1 MNSEDIYDG
10 ITDIRDDQI
19 NGAEKSPKGR
29 KPKLAGWFVAAAAM
43 LAVIVTSAVLFR
55 PDGKLPVKTETDPV
69 GTTAAEVTEA
79 STLPIITSAHGDE
92 TAYGMFD
99 TEGSPAATELPAA
112 APEQTTT
119 NLPTTRGPE
128 TEQDICGYPTEP
140 PVTTTR
146 APETESPATTKAPEA
161 TTTQTTAP
169 KTTLPIEHIAARQ
182 LASAVK
188 PEQAQQPTYPEYPQD
203 GSDEDYQAFRAAVDE
218 YNELEKLWLEQNRN
232 RRELSSEYK
241 GTLDGFNGAV
251 AEQLLSGAGSENR
264 VCSPTSLYL
273 ALSML
278 AETTGGTSRG
288 QILELLDCESIEEVR
303 TRAEAV
309 WESNYIDDGHDKS
322 LLANS
327 LWLSSAYL
335 GSYNADTVKTLA
347 EVYYAD
353 SFCGTMGDE
362 DYNEML
368 RKWINDNT
376 GGRLEEQA
384 NGLEFT
390 QDTVLGLASTVY
402 FKGSWGEPF
411 KEGNTAPDVFHA
423 DSGDVTV
430 DFMNQNSTFDRIYN
444 GDGFTSVNLSC
455 GINNMYLILPDEGVS
470 VDELLASGQAT
481 GHIASFTLYNWE
493 DADKE
498 RIETVQ
504 LNLSVPKFD
513 VASDIDLT
521 DSLKALGVTDV
532 LDKEK
537 ADFSPMFTEGNAYL
551 DEAKHAARVTV
562 DENGV
567 EAAAYTVMVGNPTS
581 AAPEKTVDII
591 FNRPFIFAITG
602 EGGALLFAGV
612 VNNPAK

>member
-19 NGAEKSPKGR
+19 NGAEKFPKGR
-29 KPKLAGWFVAAAAM
+29 KPKFAGWFVAAAAL
-43 LAVIVTSAVLFR
+43 LAVVVTSAALFK
-55 PDGKLPVKTETDPV
+55 PDGKLPVKTETEPV
-69 GTTAAEVTEA
+69 GTTAAEETEV
-79 STLPIITSAHGDE
+79 STLPIVTSAHGDE

-140 PVTTTR
+140 P
-146 APETESPATTKAPEA
+146 STTKAPE
-161 TTTQTTAP
+161 TTTAQTTSP

-188 PEQAQQPTYPEYPQD
+188 PEQAQQPTYPEYPQ
-203 GSDEDYQAFRAAVDE
+203 GNYTDEEYQAFRAAADE
-218 YNELEKLWLEQNRN
+218 YNEQEKLWLEQNRN

-251 AEQLLSGAGSENR
+251 AEQLLSGAGNENR

-288 QILELLDCESIEEVR
+288 QILDLLGCESIEEVR

-309 WESNYIDDGHDKS
+309 WESNYIDDGHDKT

-335 GSYNADTVKTLA
+335 GSYNADTVNTLA

-411 KEGNTAPDVFHA
+411 KEENTAPDVFHA
-423 DSGDVTV
+423 EGGAITV
-430 DFMNQNSTFDRIYN
+430 DFMNQRIECASYYR
-444 GDGFTSVNLSC
+444 GEGFSAIEKSMH
-455 GINNMYLILPDEGVS
+455 GSSMKIILPDEGVS
-470 VDELLASGQAT
+470 VDELLASGQV
-481 GHIASFTLYNWE
+481 GDFLASFSDYSRSWE
-493 DADKE
+493 NRSFAD
-498 RIETVQ
+498 I
-504 LNLSVPKFD
+504 NLSLPKFD
-513 VASDIDLT
+513 VASDIDLA

-532 LDKEK
+532 LDEERS
-537 ADFSPMFTEGNAYL
+537 DFSPMFTEGNAYL

-562 DENGV
+562 DEEGV
-567 EAAAYTVMVGNPTS
+567 EAAAYTVMLANPTS
-581 AAPEKTVDII
+581 QAYADLDVDFIAD
-591 FNRPFIFAITG
+591 RPFIFAITG

-612 VNNPAK
+612 VNNPAE

>member
-29 KPKLAGWFVAAAAM
+29 KPRLAGWFVAAAAM
-43 LAVIVTSAVLFR
+43 LAVVVTSAALFK
-55 PDGKLPVKTETDPV
+55 PDGKLPVKTETEPV
-69 GTTAAEVTEA
+69 GTTAAEETEV
-79 STLPIITSAHGDE
+79 STLPIVTSAHGDE

-119 NLPTTRGPE
+119 NLPTTRAPE
-128 TEQDICGYPTEP
+128 TEHDICGYPTEP
-140 PVTTTR
+140 P
-146 APETESPATTKAPEA
+146 ATTKAPE
-161 TTTQTTAP
+161 TTAAQTTSP

-182 LASAVK
+182 LASVVK
-188 PEQAQQPTYPEYPQD
+188 PEQAQHPTYPEYPQD

-251 AEQLLSGAGSENR
+251 AEQLLSGAGNENR

-278 AETTGGTSRG
+278 AETTGGTSRE
-288 QILELLDCESIEEVR
+288 QILDLLGCESIEEVR

-309 WESNYIDDGHDKS
+309 WESNYIDDGRDKA

-327 LWLSSAYL
+327 LWLNSAYL
-335 GSYNADTVKTLA
+335 GSYNADTVNTLA

-402 FKGSWGEPF
+402 FKDRWNEPF
-411 KEGNTAPDVFHA
+411 IEGNTAPDVFHA
-423 DSGDVTV
+423 ESGDVTV
-430 DFMNQNSTFDRIYN
+430 DFMHQRIDDAAYYR
-444 GDGFTSVNLSC
+444 GEGFSAIEKSMR
-455 GINNMYLILPDEGVS
+455 GSSMKIILPDEGVS
-470 VDELLASGQAT
+470 VDELLASGQV
-481 GHIASFTLYNWE
+481 GDFLASFSDSSNSWE
-493 DADKE
+493 NRNFA
-498 RIETVQ
+498 II
-504 LNLSVPKFD
+504 NLSLPKFD

-537 ADFSPMFTEGNAYL
+537 SDFSPMFTEGNAYL
-551 DEAKHAARVTV
+551 GEAKHAARVTV
-562 DENGV
+562 DEEGV
-567 EAAAYTVMVGNPTS
+567 EAAAYTVMLAMPTS
-581 AAPEKTVDII
+581 QGGADLVVDFIAD
-591 FNRPFIFAITG
+591 RPFIFAITG

-612 VNNPAK
+612 VNNPAE

>member
-29 KPKLAGWFVAAAAM
+29 KPRFARWFVAAAAM
-43 LAVIVTSAVLFR
+43 LAVVVTSAVLFR
-55 PDGKLPVKTETDPV
+55 PDGRLPVKTETEPV
-69 GTTAAEVTEA
+69 GTTAAEETEA

-99 TEGSPAATELPAA
+99 TEGSPAATEPPAA

-119 NLPTTRGPE
+119 NLPTTRAPE
-128 TEQDICGYPTEP
+128 TEHDICGYPTEP
-140 PVTTTR
+140 P
-146 APETESPATTKAPEA
+146 ATTKAPE
-161 TTTQTTAP
+161 TTTAQTTSP

-241 GTLDGFNGAV
+241 GTLEGFNGAV
-251 AEQLLSGAGSENR
+251 AEQLLSGAGNENR

-288 QILELLDCESIEEVR
+288 QILDLLGCESIEEVR

-309 WESNYIDDGHDKS
+309 WESNYIDDGRDKA

-335 GSYNADTVKTLA
+335 GSYNADTVNTLA

-402 FKGSWGEPF
+402 FKDRWNEPF
-411 KEGNTAPDVFHA
+411 IEGNTAPDVFHA
-423 DSGDVTV
+423 ESGDVTV
-430 DFMNQNSTFDRIYN
+430 DFMHQRIDDAAYYR
-444 GDGFTSVNLSC
+444 GEDFSAIEKSMHGSSMK
-455 GINNMYLILPDEGVS
+455 IILPDEGVS
-470 VDELLASGQAT
+470 VDELLASGQV
-481 GHIASFTLYNWE
+481 GDFLASFSDSSNSWE
-493 DADKE
+493 NRNFA
-498 RIETVQ
+498 II
-504 LNLSVPKFD
+504 NLSLPKFD

-537 ADFSPMFTEGNAYL
+537 SDFSPMFTEGNAYL
-551 DEAKHAARVTV
+551 GEAKHAARVTV
-562 DENGV
+562 DEEGV
-567 EAAAYTVMVGNPTS
+567 EAAAYTVMLAMPTS
-581 AAPEKTVDII
+581 QGGADLVVDFIAD
-591 FNRPFIFAITG
+591 RPFIFAITG

-612 VNNPAK
+612 VNNPAE

>member
-29 KPKLAGWFVAAAAM
+29 KPRLAGWFVAAAAM
-43 LAVIVTSAVLFR
+43 LAVVVTSAALFK
-55 PDGKLPVKTETDPV
+55 PDGKLPVKTETEPV
-69 GTTAAEVTEA
+69 GTTAAEETEA

-119 NLPTTRGPE
+119 NLPTTRDPE

-140 PVTTTR
+140 P
-146 APETESPATTKAPEA
+146 ATTKAPEA
-161 TTTQTTAP
+161 TAAQTTSP

-182 LASAVK
+182 LASVVK

-203 GSDEDYQAFRAAVDE
+203 GSDEDYQAYKAAVDE
-218 YNELEKLWLEQNRN
+218 YNELENIWYEQFRS
-232 RRELSSEYK
+232 RRELSSEYN

-251 AEQLLSGAGSENR
+251 AEQLLSGAGNENR

-278 AETTGGTSRG
+278 AETTDGTSRG
-288 QILELLDCESIEEVR
+288 QILELLGCESIEEVR

-309 WESNYIDDGHDKS
+309 WESNYIDDGRDKT

-335 GSYNADTVKTLA
+335 GSYNAETVKTLA

-384 NGLEFT
+384 NGLEFP

-402 FKGSWGEPF
+402 FKGRWNEPF
-411 KEGNTAPDVFHA
+411 VEGNTAPDVFHA
-423 DSGDVTV
+423 EGGDITV
-430 DFMNQNSTFDRIYN
+430 DFMHQRIDDAAYYR
-444 GDGFTSVNLSC
+444 GEGFSAIEKSMH
-455 GINNMYLILPDEGVS
+455 GSSSMKIILPDEGVS
-470 VDELLASGQAT
+470 VDELLASGQMSDFLAPF
-481 GHIASFTLYNWE
+481 SDYSRYWE
-493 DADKE
+493 NRSLAD
-498 RIETVQ
+498 I
-504 LNLSVPKFD
+504 NLSLPKFD

-537 ADFSPMFTEGNAYL
+537 SDFSPMFTEGNAYL
-551 DEAKHAARVTV
+551 AEAKHAARVTV
-562 DENGV
+562 DEEGV
-567 EAAAYTVMVGNPTS
+567 EAAAYTVMLANPTS
-581 AAPEKTVDII
+581 QGGADIVVDFIAD
-591 FNRPFIFAITG
+591 RPFIFAITG

-612 VNNPAK
+612 VNNPAE

>member
-29 KPKLAGWFVAAAAM
+29 KPRFAGWFVAAAAM
-43 LAVIVTSAVLFR
+43 LTVVVTSAVLFR
-55 PDGKLPVKTETDPV
+55 HDGRLPVKTETEPV
-69 GTTAAEVTEA
+69 GTTAAEETEA

-99 TEGSPAATELPAA
+99 TEGNPAATEPPAA

-119 NLPTTRGPE
+119 NLPTTRDPE

-140 PVTTTR
+140 P
-146 APETESPATTKAPEA
+146 ATTKAPE
-161 TTTQTTAP
+161 TTAAQTTSP

-188 PEQAQQPTYPEYPQD
+188 PEQAQHPTYPESPQ
-203 GSDEDYQAFRAAVDE
+203 GNYTDEEYQAYKAAADE
-218 YNELEKLWLEQNRN
+218 YHELENICYEQFRS

-241 GTLDGFNGAV
+241 GTLEGFNGAV

-278 AETTGGTSRG
+278 AETTDGTSRG
-288 QILELLDCESIEEVR
+288 QILELLGCESIEEVR
-303 TRAEAV
+303 ARAEAV
-309 WESNYIDDGHDKS
+309 WEANYIDDGRDKA

-327 LWLSSAYL
+327 LWLNSAYL
-335 GSYNADTVKTLA
+335 GSYNADTVNTLA

-384 NGLEFT
+384 NGLEFP

-402 FKGSWGEPF
+402 FKGRWNEPF
-411 KEGNTAPDVFHA
+411 VEGNTAPDVFHA
-423 DSGDVTV
+423 EGGDITV
-430 DFMNQNSTFDRIYN
+430 DFMHQRIDDADYYR
-444 GDGFTSVNLSC
+444 GEGFSA
-455 GINNMYLILPDEGVS
+455 IEKNMRGSSMKIILPDEGVS
-470 VDELLASGQAT
+470 VDELLASGQV
-481 GHIASFTLYNWE
+481 GDFLASFSDSSNSWE
-493 DADKE
+493 NRSFA
-498 RIETVQ
+498 II
-504 LNLSVPKFD
+504 NLSLPKFD
-513 VASDIDLT
+513 VASDIDLA

-532 LDKEK
+532 LDKERS
-537 ADFSPMFTEGNAYL
+537 DFSPMFTEGNAYL

-562 DENGV
+562 DEEGV
-567 EAAAYTVMVGNPTS
+567 EAAAYTVMLANPTS
-581 AAPEKTVDII
+581 QGGADLVVDFIAD
-591 FNRPFIFAITG
+591 RPFIFAITG

-612 VNNPAK
+612 VNNPAE

>member
-1 MNSEDIYDG
+1 MNSEDIYNG

-29 KPKLAGWFVAAAAM
+29 KPRLAGWFVAAAAM
-43 LAVIVTSAVLFR
+43 FAVVITAAALFR
-55 PDGKLPVKTETDPV
+55 PDGNLPVKTETEPV
-69 GTTAAEVTEA
+69 GTTAEEESETP
-79 STLPIITSAHGDE
+79 TLPVITSAHGDE

-99 TEGSPAATELPAA
+99 TEATPATTEAPTTETPAT

-119 NLPTTRGPE
+119 NLPTTRVPE
-128 TEQDICGYPTEP
+128 TEL
-140 PVTTTR
+140 
-146 APETESPATTKAPEA
+146 PAATKAPE
-161 TTTQTTAP
+161 TTTSQTTTLCSLP
-169 KTTLPIEHIAARQ
+169 KSPLPIEHIAARQ
-182 LASAVK
+182 LAAVVK
-188 PEQAQQPTYPEYPQD
+188 PEQAQRPTYPEYPQGD
-203 GSDEDYQAFRAAVDE
+203 YTEEEYQAYQAAEKEYTELSNIWYEQFRSR
-218 YNELEKLWLEQNRN
+218 Q
-232 RRELSSEYK
+232 ELSSEYK
-241 GTLDGFNGAV
+241 GMLDGFNGAV
-251 AEQLLSGAGSENR
+251 AEQLLSGSGNENR

-288 QILELLDCESIEEVR
+288 QILDLLGCESIDEVR

-309 WESNYIDDGHDKS
+309 WESNYIDDGIDKT

-327 LWLSSAYL
+327 LWLSSDYL
-335 GSYNADTVKTLA
+335 GSYNADTVNTLA

-384 NGLEFT
+384 NGLKFT
-390 QDTVLGLASTVY
+390 RDTVLGLASTVY
-402 FKGSWGEPF
+402 FKGNWGEPF
-411 KEGNTAPDVFHA
+411 KEENTAPDVFHA
-423 DSGDVTV
+423 DSGDITV
-430 DFMNQNSTFDRIYN
+430 DFMNRSSTQDFIYN
-444 GDGFTSVNLSC
+444 GDGFTSVSLRC
-455 GINNMYLILPDEGVS
+455 GRNTMYLILPDEGVS

-481 GHIASFTLYNWE
+481 GHIAAFTLDNRE
-493 DADKE
+493 AADWE
-498 RIETVQ
+498 RIESVQ

-513 VASDIDLT
+513 VASDIDLA

-562 DENGV
+562 NEDGV
-567 EAAAYTVMVGNPTS
+567 EAAAYTVMLANPTS
-581 AAPEKTVDII
+581 AAPEETVDII

-612 VNNPAK
+612 VNRP

>member
-29 KPKLAGWFVAAAAM
+29 KPRLAGWFVAAAAM
-43 LAVIVTSAVLFR
+43 LAVVVTSAALFK
-55 PDGKLPVKTETDPV
+55 PDGKLPVKTETEPV
-69 GTTAAEVTEA
+69 GTTAAEETEV
-79 STLPIITSAHGDE
+79 STLPIVTSAHGDE

-140 PVTTTR
+140 P
-146 APETESPATTKAPEA
+146 ATTKAPET

-218 YNELEKLWLEQNRN
+218 YNELENIWYEQFRS
-232 RRELSSEYK
+232 RRELSSEYN

-251 AEQLLSGAGSENR
+251 AEQLLSGAGNENR

-278 AETTGGTSRG
+278 AETTDGTSRG
-288 QILELLDCESIEEVR
+288 QILELLGCESIEEVR

-309 WESNYIDDGHDKS
+309 WESNYIDDGRDKA

-327 LWLSSAYL
+327 LWLNSAYL
-335 GSYNADTVKTLA
+335 GSYNADTVNTLA

-402 FKGSWGEPF
+402 FKDRWNEPF
-411 KEGNTAPDVFHA
+411 IEGNTAPDVFHA
-423 DSGDVTV
+423 ESGDVTV
-430 DFMNQNSTFDRIYN
+430 DFMHQRIDDAAYYR
-444 GDGFTSVNLSC
+444 GEGFSAIEKSMR
-455 GINNMYLILPDEGVS
+455 GSSMKIILPDEGVS
-470 VDELLASGQAT
+470 VDELLASGQV
-481 GHIASFTLYNWE
+481 GDFLASFSDSSNSWE
-493 DADKE
+493 NRNFA
-498 RIETVQ
+498 II
-504 LNLSVPKFD
+504 NLSLPKFD

-537 ADFSPMFTEGNAYL
+537 SDFSPMFTEGNAYL
-551 DEAKHAARVTV
+551 GEAKHAARVTV
-562 DENGV
+562 DEEGV
-567 EAAAYTVMVGNPTS
+567 EAAAYTVMLAMPTS
-581 AAPEKTVDII
+581 QGGADLVVDFIAD
-591 FNRPFIFAITG
+591 RPFIFAITG

-612 VNNPAK
+612 VNNPAE

>member
-29 KPKLAGWFVAAAAM
+29 KPRLAGWFVAAAAM
-43 LAVIVTSAVLFR
+43 LAVVVTSAALFK
-55 PDGKLPVKTETDPV
+55 PDGKLPVKTETEPV
-69 GTTAAEVTEA
+69 GTTAAETEA

-92 TAYGMFD
+92 TAYGMSG
-99 TEGSPAATELPAA
+99 TEPAPAATEAPAA
-112 APEQTTT
+112 APAQTTPD
-119 NLPTTRGPE
+119 LITTSAPE

-146 APETESPATTKAPEA
+146 APETEPPATTKAPET

-182 LASAVK
+182 LASAEK

-241 GTLDGFNGAV
+241 GTLEGFNGAV
-251 AEQLLSGAGSENR
+251 AEQLLSGAGNENR

-278 AETTGGTSRG
+278 AETTDGTSRG
-288 QILELLDCESIEEVR
+288 QILELLGCESIEEVR

-309 WESNYIDDGHDKS
+309 WESNYIDDGRDKA

-327 LWLSSAYL
+327 LWLNSAYL
-335 GSYNADTVKTLA
+335 GSYNADTVNTLA

-390 QDTVLGLASTVY
+390 ENNVLGLASTVY

-411 KEGNTAPDVFHA
+411 NEGSTAPDVFHA
-423 DSGDVTV
+423 EGGDITV
-430 DFMNQNSTFDRIYN
+430 DFMNQRIECASYYR
-444 GDGFTSVNLSC
+444 GEGFSAIEKSMH
-455 GINNMYLILPDEGVS
+455 GSSMKIILPDEGVS
-470 VDELLASGQAT
+470 VDELLASGQV
-481 GHIASFTLYNWE
+481 GDFLASFSDYSRSWE
-493 DADKE
+493 NRSFAD
-498 RIETVQ
+498 I
-504 LNLSVPKFD
+504 NLSLPKFD
-513 VASDIDLT
+513 VASDIDLA

-532 LDKEK
+532 LDEERS
-537 ADFSPMFTEGNAYL
+537 DFSPMFTEGNAYL

-562 DENGV
+562 DEEGV
-567 EAAAYTVMVGNPTS
+567 EAAAYTVMLANPTS
-581 AAPEKTVDII
+581 QAYADLVVDFIAD
-591 FNRPFIFAITG
+591 RPFIFAITG

-612 VNNPAK
+612 VNNPAE

>member
-29 KPKLAGWFVAAAAM
+29 KPRLAGWFVAAAAM
-43 LAVIVTSAVLFR
+43 LAVVVTSAALFK
-55 PDGKLPVKTETDPV
+55 PDGKLPVKTETEPV
-69 GTTAAEVTEA
+69 GTTAAEETEV
-79 STLPIITSAHGDE
+79 STLPIVTSAHGDE

-140 PVTTTR
+140 P
-146 APETESPATTKAPEA
+146 ATTKAPET

-218 YNELEKLWLEQNRN
+218 YNELENIWYEQFRS
-232 RRELSSEYK
+232 RRELSSEYN

-251 AEQLLSGAGSENR
+251 AEQLLSGAGNENR

-288 QILELLDCESIEEVR
+288 QILELLGCSSIEEVR

-309 WESNYIDDGHDKS
+309 WESNYIDDGRDKA

-327 LWLSSAYL
+327 LWLNSAYL
-335 GSYNADTVKTLA
+335 GSYNADTVNTLA

-402 FKGSWGEPF
+402 FKDRWNEPF
-411 KEGNTAPDVFHA
+411 IEGNTAPDVFHA
-423 DSGDVTV
+423 ESGDVTV
-430 DFMNQNSTFDRIYN
+430 DFMHQRIDDAAYYR
-444 GDGFTSVNLSC
+444 GEGFSAIEKSMR
-455 GINNMYLILPDEGVS
+455 GSSMKIILPDEGVS
-470 VDELLASGQAT
+470 VDELLASGQV
-481 GHIASFTLYNWE
+481 GDFLASFSDSSNSWE
-493 DADKE
+493 NRNFA
-498 RIETVQ
+498 II
-504 LNLSVPKFD
+504 NLSLPKFD

-537 ADFSPMFTEGNAYL
+537 SDFSPMFTEGNAYL
-551 DEAKHAARVTV
+551 GEAKHAARVTV
-562 DENGV
+562 DEEGV
-567 EAAAYTVMVGNPTS
+567 EAAAYTVMLAMPTS
-581 AAPEKTVDII
+581 QGGADLVVDFIAD
-591 FNRPFIFAITG
+591 RPFIFAITG

-612 VNNPAK
+612 VNNPAE